1 MSPPNVAT
9 QVVVLPAVDTKRESE
24 DKGKKMTFAMI
35 KQQLR
40 KE

>member
-9 QVVVLPAVDTKRESE
+9 QVVVLPVDTKRESE